1 MRAHPRSRGEN
12 AVVRWQ
18 EPNRRGSSP
27 LTRGK
32 QCCCPCRSQRAGL
45 IPAHAG
51 KTPSRWSR
59 TGRAPAHP
67 RSRGENPTGARASTS
82 ASGSSPL
89 TRGKRI
95 VPVTVRAEPRLI
107 PAHAGKTQP
116 PFSSF
121 CCIAAH
127 PRSRGENSGQVNP
140 WSPIAGSSPL
150 TRGKRIAK
158 IAKRALGRLI
168 PAHAGKTPSVV
179 LPGDRVRAHPRSRGE
194 NASSMP
200 RARLIPGSSPLTRGK
215 PTGEVVFDDP
225 LRLIPAHAGKTD
237 STRFFRLPAP
247 AHPRSRGE
255 NILRSRKPEAK
266 AGSSPLTRGKRVRLP
281 FSGVA
286 SRLIPAHA
294 GKTLPFGAKMND
306 KSAHPRSRGENAGPQ
321 LPAPRQPGSSPLT
334 RGKHIALQRG
344 QARRRL
350 IPAHAGKTTA
360 RTPSG
365 SRSRAHPR
373 SRGEN

>member
-127 PRSRGENSGQVNP
+127 PRSRGENSRSTVMP
-140 WSPIAGSSPL
+140 RSLTGSSPL
-150 TRGKRIAK
+150 TRGKLR
-158 IAKRALGRLI
+158 
-168 PAHAGKTPSVV
+168 
-179 LPGDRVRAHPRSRGE
+179 PGE
-194 NASSMP
+194 
-200 RARLIPGSSPLTRGK
+200 PL
-215 PTGEVVFDDP
+215 
-225 LRLIPAHAGKTD
+225 
-237 STRFFRLPAP
+237 
-247 AHPRSRGE
+247 
-255 NILRSRKPEAK
+255 
-266 AGSSPLTRGKRVRLP
+266 
-281 FSGVA
+281 VA
-286 SRLIPAHA
+286 
-294 GKTLPFGAKMND
+294 N
-306 KSAHPRSRGENAGPQ
+306 
-321 LPAPRQPGSSPLT
+321 
-334 RGKHIALQRG
+334 
-344 QARRRL
+344 RRL
-350 IPAHAGKTTA
+350 IPAHAGKTYCQDCQA
-360 RTPSG
+360 RSWP
-365 SRSRAHPR
+365 AHPR
-373 SRGEN
+373 SRGENSERRSAW

>member
-127 PRSRGENSGQVNP
+127 PRSRGENSRSTVMP
-140 WSPIAGSSPL
+140 RSLTGSSPL
-150 TRGKRIAK
+150 TRGKLR
-158 IAKRALGRLI
+158 
-168 PAHAGKTPSVV
+168 
-179 LPGDRVRAHPRSRGE
+179 PGE
-194 NASSMP
+194 
-200 RARLIPGSSPLTRGK
+200 PL
-215 PTGEVVFDDP
+215 
-225 LRLIPAHAGKTD
+225 
-237 STRFFRLPAP
+237 
-247 AHPRSRGE
+247 
-255 NILRSRKPEAK
+255 
-266 AGSSPLTRGKRVRLP
+266 
-281 FSGVA
+281 VA
-286 SRLIPAHA
+286 
-294 GKTLPFGAKMND
+294 N
-306 KSAHPRSRGENAGPQ
+306 
-321 LPAPRQPGSSPLT
+321 
-334 RGKHIALQRG
+334 
-344 QARRRL
+344 RRL
-350 IPAHAGKTTA
+350 IPAHAGKTRRG
-360 RTPSG
+360 RTI
-365 SRSRAHPR
+365 RRR
-373 SRGEN
+373 

>member
-127 PRSRGENSGQVNP
+127 PRSRGENSRSTVMP
-140 WSPIAGSSPL
+140 RSLTGSSPL

-168 PAHAGKTPSVV
+168 PAHAGKTTSSGTHSRPS
-179 LPGDRVRAHPRSRGE
+179 
-194 NASSMP
+194 
-200 RARLIPGSSPLTRGK
+200 
-215 PTGEVVFDDP
+215 
-225 LRLIPAHAGKTD
+225 
-237 STRFFRLPAP
+237 P

-255 NILRSRKPEAK
+255 NSERRSAW
-266 AGSSPLTRGKRVRLP
+266 
-281 FSGVA
+281 
-286 SRLIPAHA
+286 
-294 GKTLPFGAKMND
+294 
-306 KSAHPRSRGENAGPQ
+306 
-321 LPAPRQPGSSPLT
+321 
-334 RGKHIALQRG
+334 
-344 QARRRL
+344 
-350 IPAHAGKTTA
+350 
-360 RTPSG
+360 
-365 SRSRAHPR
+365 
-373 SRGEN
+373 